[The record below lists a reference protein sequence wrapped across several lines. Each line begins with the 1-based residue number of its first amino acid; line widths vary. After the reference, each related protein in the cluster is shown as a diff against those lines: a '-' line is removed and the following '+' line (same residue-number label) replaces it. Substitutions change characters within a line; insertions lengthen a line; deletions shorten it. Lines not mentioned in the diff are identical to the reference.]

1 MVHSDAVQKVET
13 KAEGA
18 ELLRTTAGDFPLEEV
33 ELRVDGRPWKIL
45 HIGAILS
52 NEDERRFLVEEER
65 RIPYGVVLW
74 PAAIALGHEVASR
87 ALVGKRVL
95 ELGAG
100 TGLPGIVAA
109 ARGGSVVQT
118 DRHEVALHLC
128 RRNAE
133 RNGVTSI
140 AHRKSDWTAWDDR
153 ERYDCILGADI
164 LYGEELH
171 EPLRAIF
178 EANLAPGGELLLA
191 DPFREASFGLLER
204 MEAGGWA
211 VTMSKWTVGI
221 TPPERA
227 VGVFRLTRT

>member
-1 MVHSDAVQKVET
+1 MNEPVATDAGT
-13 KAEGA
+13 

-33 ELRVDGRPWKIL
+33 RLAVDDREWKIL

-52 NEDERRFLVEEER
+52 KEDERRFLVEEER

-74 PAAIALGHEVASR
+74 PSAIALGHEVASR
-87 ALVGKRVL
+87 TLAGKRVL

-109 ARGGSVVQT
+109 ARGGRVVQT
-118 DRHEVALHLC
+118 DRHQVALHLS

-133 RNGVTSI
+133 RNGVASI
-140 AHRKSDWTAWDDR
+140 EHRVADWTAWTDR
-153 ERYDCILGADI
+153 GRYDCILGADI

-171 EPLRAIF
+171 APLRAIF
-178 EANLAPGGELLLA
+178 EANLAPGGEILLA
-191 DPFREASFGLLER
+191 DPFREQSFALLER
-204 MEAGGWA
+204 MEADGWT

-221 TPPERA
+221 TPPPRP
-227 VGVFRLTRT
+227 VGVFRLTRKDAQGG